1 MLSPQFLL
9 PGSKKNII
17 YCLFYFVIFSST
29 CNSYNVDI
37 PLGFERTTVELF
49 DQSSKFD
56 KYLEKK
62 YKGYLDVQYLTEL
75 RKLKY
80 ILIPVMIS

>member
-37 PLGFERTTVELF
+37 PLGIHN
-49 DQSSKFD
+49 KC
-56 KYLEKK
+56 
-62 YKGYLDVQYLTEL
+62 TEL
-75 RKLKY
+75 KQFNRYLLYK
-80 ILIPVMIS
+80 VS